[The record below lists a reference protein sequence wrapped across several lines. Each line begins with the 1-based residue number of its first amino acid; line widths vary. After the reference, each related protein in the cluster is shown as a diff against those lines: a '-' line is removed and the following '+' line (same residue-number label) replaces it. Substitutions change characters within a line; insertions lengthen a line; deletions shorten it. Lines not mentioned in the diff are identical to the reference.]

1 METITEFELENVGAG
16 PGKLSLVDLVSEND
30 FVLVLFQRDHYCTNC
45 RTQVQTVA
53 DRYDE
58 FQERS
63 TAVVSIVP
71 EPAEKLQEWQD
82 SYNLP
87 FALCA
92 DPDAEISDQYDQPVR
107 YGILGR
113 ISDFFGRMPKAVLL
127 DCRGDEPSIVYTHE
141 GNSTFDRPEIDDLL
155 AEIDSKR

>member
-1 METITEFELENVGAG
+1 METTTDLELDNVGAG
-16 PGKLSLVDLVSEND
+16 PDTLVLEDLATDDD
-30 FVLVLFQRDHYCTNC
+30 FVLLLFQRDYYCTNC
-45 RTQVQTVA
+45 RDQVQAVA

-58 FQERS
+58 FQARE

-71 EPAEKLQEWQD
+71 EPADKLTEWQD
-82 SYNLP
+82 RYDLP
-87 FALCA
+87 YALCA
-92 DPDAEISDQYDQPVR
+92 DPDAELSDQYDQPVR

-127 DCRGDEPSIVYTHE
+127 DWRDDDATIAYAHE

-155 AEIDSKR
+155 AEIDERR